1 MTNEMSREVTS
12 VKDVAIDNLR
22 TENLQIRVE
31 MQDECIEDYAA
42 AYRER
47 PEEMPPVVV
56 FYDFMGD
63 TYYLAD
69 GFHRVAAAKRAECT
83 KIKAEV
89 HEGTYKAAL
98 KYALGANAKHGLRRT
113 NADKRNAMEIA
124 WRNRATIFGAEKPT
138 ERQFAEI
145 CAVSNGTAHNF
156 LADIGLLKLS
166 KVVGGDSQAP
176 RIQDSAE
183 PTLDDKCGRPGTS
196 APTVLDVTHDHTE
209 ERNASVRDLLKQGK
223 DRYGMEIP
231 ERILPAFLSREPRD
245 IMKQLGELRKMVDDR
260 HMHGD
265 ITYAHIGTELL
276 MDLEAAIRTVR
287 FGMAHC
293 VCRMCRGR
301 GCGACS
307 DLGFQTRLQYGR
319 VPPEYKAE
327 NQ

>member
-1 MTNEMSREVTS
+1 MTKEMSREVTS
-12 VKDVAIDNLR
+12 VKDVAIDSLR

-63 TYYLAD
+63 AYYLAD
-69 GFHRVAAAKRAECT
+69 GFHRVEAAKRAECT

-124 WRNRATIFGAEKPT
+124 WRNREKLFGKEKPFA
-138 ERQFAEI
+138 RQLAEI
-145 CAVSNGTAHNF
+145 CGVSERNAAYF
-156 LADIGLLKLS
+156 LADMKDCNLQS
-166 KVVGGDSQAP
+166 PSESQTPDA
-176 RIQDSAE
+176 
-183 PTLDDKCGRPGTS
+183 TT
-196 APTVLDVTHDHTE
+196 VTHDHTE

-223 DRYGMEIP
+223 DRYGMDIP
-231 ERILPAFLSREPRD
+231 ERILPAFLSREPHDMMRR
-245 IMKQLGELRKMVDDR
+245 LGEIHKELADR
-260 HMHGD
+260 CKNGD
-265 ITYAHIGTELL
+265 LAF
-276 MDLEAAIRTVR
+276 AAIGQRALIDLSNAIATMR
-287 FGMAHC
+287 YGRPHC
-293 VCRMCRGR
+293 VCRACRGE
-301 GCGACS
+301 GCDFC
-307 DLGFQTRLQYGR
+307 LKRGFQTILQYKNL
-319 VPPEYKAE
+319 PPEYKAE